1 MFSSNTRISRR
12 TWLAE
17 RAPFKM
23 RLRYESPD
31 GGGVACWNGNISEWE
46 WQQGMNVALMYGF
59 TYDGVNRLKETTQKQ
74 KSGTTWS
81 TLAGSYLERG
91 LTYDRNGNIKTLQR
105 TAAGTMVDNLVYTCT
120 GNQLTSLTENVSST
134 LAGDVYS
141 RGNVAT
147 GSYTYDKNGNMTND
161 SRRALDFGYNVLNL
175 LSEVNTVGGELKA
188 KYDYL
193 ADGTKL
199 RVRDK
204 GEVNGFD
211 YLGSLTYRKSGAGLQ
226 LESASFGDGVIRPGA
241 SNGDQGEV
249 NYFLTDH
256 LGSVRVIVDGT
267 GKVLERNDYYPFGAR
282 QVRSDYPQLAANRFK
297 YNGKEEQVTW
307 DLEWLDYGARMY
319 DSGLGRW
326 FGVDPFQES
335 FISLSPYNY
344 CSGNPMVFID
354 PSGALVTHYVDKD
367 YNVLLNTD
375 DGSDDVV
382 VVPDEY
388 VGDFKKFASFYSDP
402 GLAPVYDSKGW
413 NSYWKS
419 KFGLAERQLSELEL
433 AVSDLYSGKDGKNK
447 AIAYFLS
454 HQGSDLLAAAW
465 SETWYHLRSIES
477 WVDGLSMTAITKGL
491 FKNLLKS
498 ETSVYRH
505 GYKYAE
511 RVRARAIQ
519 DPTSHNFPY
528 RFDDAI
534 LSIKPI
540 IKGDGYKIY
549 QMEGTMNG
557 IKGIYEIGITK
568 SGIIDHRFFR
578 PLK

>member
-1 MFSSNTRISRR
+1 M
-12 TWLAE
+12 
-17 RAPFKM
+17 
-23 RLRYESPD
+23 
-31 GGGVACWNGNISEWE
+31 
-46 WQQGMNVALMYGF
+46 
-59 TYDGVNRLKETTQKQ
+59 
-74 KSGTTWS
+74 
-81 TLAGSYLERG
+81 
-91 LTYDRNGNIKTLQR
+91 
-105 TAAGTMVDNLVYTCT
+105 T
-120 GNQLTSLTENVSST
+120 GLTENVAST

-141 RGNVAT
+141 RG
-147 GSYTYDKNGNMTND
+147 GSASGTYAYDKNGNMIND

-175 LSEVNTVGGELKA
+175 LSEVKTTGGELKA
-188 KYDYL
+188 KYVYL
-193 ADGTKL
+193 ADGTRS
-199 RVRDK
+199 RVRDN
-204 GEVNGFD
+204 GDVNGFD

-226 LESASFGDGVIRPGA
+226 LESANFGDGVIRPGDT
-241 SNGDQGEV
+241 NGSQMEV
-249 NYFLTDH
+249 DYFLTDH
-256 LGSVRVIVDGT
+256 PGSVRVIVDGT

-282 QVRSDYPQLAANRFK
+282 QVRSDYPQLAVNRYK
-297 YNGKEEQVTW
+297 YNGKEEQVTG
-307 DLEWLDYGARMY
+307 DLGFLDYGARMY

-354 PSGALVTHYVDKD
+354 PNGAFMTHYVDKN
-367 YNVLLNTD
+367 YNVLLQTD

-382 VVPDEY
+382 VVPDGY
-388 VGDFKKFASFYSDP
+388 IGDFKKFASFYSDP
-402 GLAPVYDSKGW
+402 ELAPVYDSKGW
-413 NSYWKS
+413 NSYWKN
-419 KFGLAERQLSELEL
+419 KFGLASRQLSELEL
-433 AVSDLYSGKDGKNK
+433 AVRDLYSDKDGKNK

-465 SETWYHLRSIES
+465 RETSYHLRSVES
-477 WVDGLSMTAITKGL
+477 WVDGLFMASITKGL

-498 ETSVYRH
+498 ETRVYKH

-511 RVRARAIQ
+511 RVRARAMQ

-534 LSIKPI
+534 LLTKPI
-540 IKGDGYKIY
+540 IKGDGYRIY

-557 IKGIYEIGITK
+557 IKGVYEIGITK